1 MLYPLKFE
9 PLYKNYIWGG
19 RNLEKLG
26 KKLPPEG
33 IVAESWEV
41 SCHRD
46 GTSII
51 SNGEYKGFPLEH
63 LVKTQGPELLGKA
76 LHTACAGRFPL
87 LVKLIDANEDL
98 SVQVHPDDSYARLH
112 EKNESGKNEMWYII
126 SSEPGARLIYDLIPG
141 TTKED
146 FSRALKNG
154 NVESCLKFVNV
165 FAGDVINIPAGLVH
179 AIGKGIVL
187 AEVQQNSNAT
197 YRVYDYNRT
206 DKEGKKRPLHIEKAL
221 DVIDFNI
228 KGHKEKY
235 GGLKISAGAGLS
247 KTYLAANR
255 YFSAELYEIDGKIR
269 ETADGSRFFIYT
281 FLSGTGR
288 INYNSGSVDVAM
300 GESVLAPAA
309 LGSYEIEGRLQAL
322 KSYVPDLWHDVL
334 EPLKAAGLEEGF
346 IEENVGGLAEEKNIS

>member
-46 GTSII
+46 GVSII
-51 SNGEYKGFPLEH
+51 SNGEYKGLPLPH
-63 LVKTQGPELLGKA
+63 LIQTLGPELLGNA
-76 LHTACAGRFPL
+76 LHAACAGRFPL

-98 SVQVHPDDSYARLH
+98 SVQVHPDDSYAKLH
-112 EKNESGKNEMWYII
+112 EENESGKNEMWYII
-126 SSEPGARLIYDLIPG
+126 SSEPGARLIYDVILG
-141 TTKED
+141 TTRES
-146 FSRALKNG
+146 FEQALKGENL
-154 NVESCLKFVNV
+154 ESCLKSVKISP
-165 FAGDVINIPAGLVH
+165 GDVINIPAGLVH

-221 DVIDFNI
+221 DVIDFNA
-228 KGHKEKY
+228 KGRREKY
-235 GGLKISAGAGLS
+235 VGLKISLGAGFL

-255 YFSAELYEIDGKIR
+255 YFSAELYEIDGTLR
-269 ETADGSRFFIYT
+269 EIADGSKFFIYT
-281 FLSGTGR
+281 FLSGSGKIR
-288 INYNSGSVDVAM
+288 FESGSIGVAT
-300 GESVLAPAA
+300 GESVLIPAA
-309 LGSYEIEGRLQAL
+309 LGSYEIEGMFQSL
-322 KSYVPDLWHDVL
+322 KSYVPDLLHDVL
-334 EPLKAAGLEEGF
+334 EPLKKAGYEEGF
-346 IEENVGGLAEEKNIS
+346 IKENVGGLAES